1 MEFYIHTTL
10 KLIAGLTVVVILF
23 RLMGRKE
30 LAQVTPLDMVFVVI
44 LADLFAGMAS
54 DSEVHVGRL
63 TFTLLMWGF
72 LILVIERIKRSKKL
86 HQILEGE
93 PKIIVKD
100 GKINKELLERE
111 YMTEKELQM
120 QLRSKGIF
128 EMEEVELAIL
138 EISGYIS
145 VKRIRN
151 N

>member
-1 MEFYIHTTL
+1 MDFYIHTAI
-10 KLIAGLTVVVILF
+10 KLIAGLVVVVILF

-63 TFTLLMWGF
+63 TFTLLMWGS
-72 LILVIERIKRSKKL
+72 LILIMERIKSRKKL

-93 PKIIVKD
+93 PQIIVKD
-100 GKINKELLERE
+100 GRINKELLVRE
-111 YMTEKELQM
+111 NMTEKELQM

-128 EMEEVELAIL
+128 EIEEVELAIL

-145 VKRIRN
+145 EKRKK
-151 N
+151 

>member
-10 KLIAGLTVVVILF
+10 KLIVGLIMVVVLF

-30 LAQVTPLDMVFVVI
+30 LAQITPIDMVFVVI

-54 DSEVHVGRL
+54 DSDVHVGRL
-63 TFTLLMWGF
+63 VFTLLVWGS
-72 LILVIERIKRSKKL
+72 LILLLERIKSQKNL
-86 HQILEGE
+86 HRILEGE

-100 GKINKELLERE
+100 GKVNKDLLKRENMTERE
-111 YMTEKELQM
+111 LKT

-128 EMEEVELAIL
+128 ELEEVELAIL

-145 VKRIRN
+145 VKRKK
-151 N
+151 